1 MTSDRTWITWE
12 DTLIIWSLMLDSG
25 RAFNAVVDSEC
36 YIVAIMTGLLDDYPG
51 EQLPIIW

>member
-12 DTLIIWSLMLDSG
+12 DALIIWSLILQRG
-25 RAFNAVVDSEC
+25 RVFDEGADNEC